1 MKRLLPGSFLAAVAL
16 AALVVVILTGCGSPP
31 TTEQNAAGLST
42 PEPTVQV
49 DPAAGLPD
57 YAYRSAMAL
66 KGYQIAVAEK
76 DLLAVLPCY
85 CGCGHDPQYKNL
97 RDCFLD
103 EKGEFRSHG
112 ANCEVCQE
120 EARDAA
126 GWKAQGLSPKEIRQ
140 RIDKAYEGRG
150 KPTDTPPISE

>member
-1 MKRLLPGSFLAAVAL
+1 MRGLLVMAT
-16 AALVVVILTGCGSPP
+16 VVVAVTLLTACGSSRAQEQGALEPP
-31 TTEQNAAGLST
+31 TS
-42 PEPTVQV
+42 EPTVQA
-49 DPAAGLPD
+49 DSAEGLPD

-76 DLLAVLPCY
+76 DLLARLPCY
-85 CGCGHDPQYKNL
+85 CGCGQDPQYKNL

-103 EKGEFRSHG
+103 DKGEFRSHG

-126 GWKAQGLSPKEIRQ
+126 AWKAQGLSVREIRQ
-140 RIDKAYEGRG
+140 HIDKAYEGRG
-150 KPTDTPPISE
+150 KPTDTPPVLD